1 ILELLHG
8 GASTAQVAQRLGVS
22 QVTVRRHVSTVL
34 RKLRVEDRR
43 SAFALLDGLRA
54 KAMTRSRSGA

>member
-1 ILELLHG
+1 
-8 GASTAQVAQRLGVS
+8 VS

-43 SAFALLDGLRA
+43 GAFALLDGLRA
-54 KAMTRSRSGA
+54 ARERSRA